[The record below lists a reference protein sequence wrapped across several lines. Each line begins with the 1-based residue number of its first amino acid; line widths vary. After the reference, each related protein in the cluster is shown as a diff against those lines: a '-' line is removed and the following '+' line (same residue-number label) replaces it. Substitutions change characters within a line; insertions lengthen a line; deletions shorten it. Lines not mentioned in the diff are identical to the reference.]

1 MAATVSWHPDF
12 QHILLMTI
20 TGNATMNEVLDITAQ
35 EGELI
40 KGANHVVHT
49 IIDLREV
56 EGIPNNFLSSVPRI
70 LSMPAANHANSGNK
84 IVVGA
89 SGMAE
94 MLLNIFSK
102 VGRKLFMFTTM
113 EEATA
118 FLQSQQQSEA

>member
-1 MAATVSWHPDF
+1 MTATVNWHPEFPDVL
-12 QHILLMTI
+12 IMSL
-20 TGNATMNEVLDITAQ
+20 TGNTTMNEVLDVTAQ

-40 KGANHVVHT
+40 KEAGRVVHT

-70 LSMPAANHANSGNK
+70 MSMPAANHANSGNK

-89 SGMAE
+89 SGLAE

-102 VGRKLFMFTTM
+102 VGRKLYLFTTM
-113 EEATA
+113 EEAIG
-118 FLQSQQQSEA
+118 FLHNEA